1 MKQHRFKKLTALVLS
16 VVMLLSLAP
25 VTALG
30 STGDVEDVISLAY
43 AGETN
48 LYEGSDQFVMYD
60 ENGELSWVT
69 DSYLTYA
76 AEYDITYVT
85 NVGGGETEQRTER
98 LSGYDIY
105 NMTEGAFQIT
115 GEHNGNAPWK
125 AGETYHATVTVGGAS
140 CQVTLTIQEHPI
152 QSIEYAGSEPI
163 VLVKG
168 EDGSPMSD
176 GGWHYDIGNRS
187 DIKFSVDLYSD
198 GSTSS
203 FTGSVGEIWE
213 KANAYLQFY
222 YDHDQD
228 ESQITKAWV
237 GRDGLVCPVAV
248 KIYTNGNS
256 FTGITPVSPDPVELE
271 ESIDGYFTY
280 ASDETEYFV
289 YMLSFAQAK
298 PKFTVTLSDVG
309 MEKYGM
315 DTNSFTGTIE
325 EIENRFGIVVR
336 EESTQAT
343 PDMPGGETWTVG
355 DGQHTIKLVLPGGAN
370 YDVPVTIVPRVD
382 TSLFA
387 AVSLKDP
394 DEVFVLREGADAQY
408 CIDGKF
414 MYDPL
419 INNDPTF
426 VVTLTEYGKTHLGF
440 SSDTVEMKASD
451 IYSLGSY
458 FMLNDGDEET
468 VMNYQVGQ
476 SYEYVTYL
484 DGTFPCTL
492 HVKVEKETQVK
503 SVSCLTDPVLLIE
516 NYDFDREYGCSAEQ
530 ALWDGRVQFKVAL
543 NNGDSFT
550 GTYNEIWNQLGF
562 GPIFDGSSFLD
573 AEYCTVGKTHQ
584 FVFYLGG
591 KSCTLNGTLT
601 AEIVSNVVCN
611 SVPQLVDGAHNY
623 TLNDDPEI
631 TVTLTATGKSIYGK
645 ETVTGPIS
653 QVVNELGFPVFWY
666 RPDEEWT
673 AGNTYQLPFRLANYT
688 GSFTVSV
695 VEGTKVAL
703 NAANFPDAVFRQ
715 YLADCYDFDDDGVIT
730 AEAVNSID
738 CYGMGIESLSGIE
751 KFPMLASLVCSNNQ
765 LTALDVS
772 ENTALKE
779 LNCYNNQLTAL
790 NVGKNTALQSLDCGE
805 NQLTTLDVS
814 NNTALQYLACSS
826 NRLAVL
832 DVSQNTAL
840 DTLYAGFMP
849 DTLIT
854 LHLPANIHH
863 WYTNGDNQLITVTQ
877 NGARLT
883 KACSIKAPSNGDTV
897 LLAFY
902 RIDPETGEKEE
913 TASYSVSAAGNL
925 YLDTIPDGKYAVEV
939 YGNDE
944 ANNYQIII
952 ESIDELIERTV
963 YLVDVGDLNGN
974 ASMDITD
981 LQCLYDYLTT
991 DNVGD
996 GLLVNDPDYFKAVAD
1011 VNDDSLVDVYDLQLL
1026 YETVNGLIS

>member
-16 VVMLLSLAP
+16 VVMLLSLVP

-30 STGDVEDVISLAY
+30 GTGDADRVISLAY
-43 AGETN
+43 AGETD
-48 LYEGSDQFVMYD
+48 LYEGSDQAVTYD
-60 ENGELSWVT
+60 ENGKLSWVT
-69 DSYLTYA
+69 YSYLTY
-76 AEYDITYVT
+76 AEYDITYVK
-85 NVGGGETEQRTER
+85 VGETEQRTER
-98 LSGYDIY
+98 LSGYDI
-105 NMTEGAFQIT
+105 NQMTDNGLQIT

-125 AGETYHATVTVGGAS
+125 AEETYDATVTVGGAS
-140 CQVTLTIQEHPI
+140 CPVTLKIKKHPI
-152 QSIEYAGSEPI
+152 QSVTYAGSEPI

-176 GGWHYDIGNRS
+176 GGWYYDIGNRS
-187 DIKFSVDLYSD
+187 DIKFSVGLYSD

-213 KANAYLQFY
+213 KSNAYLQLY
-222 YDHDQD
+222 YDHNQD

-237 GRDGLVCPVAV
+237 GRDGLDCPVEV
-248 KIYTNGNS
+248 KIFTNGSS

-280 ASDETEYFV
+280 AADDTEYFV
-289 YMLSFAQAK
+289 YMLSFAQAM
-298 PKFTVTLSDVG
+298 PQFTVTLSDVG

-315 DTNSFTGTIE
+315 ATNSFTGTIE

-336 EESTQAT
+336 EESTQVT
-343 PDMPGGETWTVG
+343 PDMPDGETWTVG
-355 DGQHTIKLVLPGGAN
+355 DGQHTIKLVLPGGAS
-370 YDVPVTIVPRVD
+370 YEVPVTIVPRVD

-408 CIDGKF
+408 CINGKF

-426 VVTLTEYGKTHLGF
+426 VVTLTDYGKTDLGE
-440 SSDTVEMKASD
+440 SSDTVEMTASD
-451 IYSLGSY
+451 IYDLGSY
-458 FMLNDGDEET
+458 FMLNDGDEEA
-468 VMNYQVGQ
+468 VFNYQVGQ

-484 DGTFPCTL
+484 DGTLPCTL

-503 SVSCLTDPVLLIE
+503 NVSCLTDPVLLIE
-516 NYDFDREYGCSAEQ
+516 NYDFDRDREYGCSAEQ
-530 ALWDGRVQFKVAL
+530 ALWDGRVQFKVEL
-543 NNGDSFT
+543 NNGDSIT
-550 GTYNEIWNQLGF
+550 GTYNEIRNQLGF
-562 GPIFDGSSFLD
+562 GPIFDWSSYLD

-601 AEIVSNVVCN
+601 AGTEVE
-611 SVPQLVDGAHNY
+611 
-623 TLNDDPEI
+623 LNEDD
-631 TVTLTATGKSIYGK
+631 
-645 ETVTGPIS
+645 
-653 QVVNELGFPVFWY
+653 F
-666 RPDEEWT
+666 PDE
-673 AGNTYQLPFRLANYT
+673 
-688 GSFTVSV
+688 
-695 VEGTKVAL
+695 
-703 NAANFPDAVFRQ
+703 VFRQ
-715 YLADCYDFDDDGVIT
+715 YLMDCYDFDGDGVIV

-738 CYGMGIESLSGIE
+738 CYGMGIKSLSGIE
-751 KFPMLASLVCSNNQ
+751 KFPMLASLYCGDNQLAALDVRQNAALQSLVCSNNQ

-772 ENTALKE
+772 ENTALQFLYCGDNQLTALVVSKNTV
-779 LNCYNNQLTAL
+779 LQSLGCYNNQLTAL
-790 NVGKNTALQSLDCGE
+790 
-805 NQLTTLDVS
+805 DVS
-814 NNTALQYLACSS
+814 KNTALQYLDCSS
-826 NRLAVL
+826 NRIAVL
-832 DVSQNTAL
+832 NVSQNTAL

-849 DTLIT
+849 DTLET

-863 WYTNGDNQLITVTQ
+863 WYTNGDNRLITVTQ
-877 NGARLT
+877 NGVRLT
-883 KACSIKAPSNGDTV
+883 KTCSIKAPSNGDTV

-913 TASYSVSAAGNL
+913 VPSYSVSAAGNL
-925 YLDTIPDGKYAVEV
+925 YLDTIPNGKYAVEV

-952 ESIDELIERTV
+952 ESIDELIDRTV

-991 DNVGD
+991 DNVKD
-996 GLLVNDPDYFKAVAD
+996 GLLVNDPGYFKTVAD

-1026 YETVNGLIS
+1026 YEAVNGLIS

>member
-1 MKQHRFKKLTALVLS
+1 M
-16 VVMLLSLAP
+16 
-25 VTALG
+25 
-30 STGDVEDVISLAY
+30 
-43 AGETN
+43 
-48 LYEGSDQFVMYD
+48 
-60 ENGELSWVT
+60 
-69 DSYLTYA
+69 
-76 AEYDITYVT
+76 
-85 NVGGGETEQRTER
+85 
-98 LSGYDIY
+98 
-105 NMTEGAFQIT
+105 
-115 GEHNGNAPWK
+115 
-125 AGETYHATVTVGGAS
+125 
-140 CQVTLTIQEHPI
+140 
-152 QSIEYAGSEPI
+152 
-163 VLVKG
+163 
-168 EDGSPMSD
+168 
-176 GGWHYDIGNRS
+176 
-187 DIKFSVDLYSD
+187 
-198 GSTSS
+198 
-203 FTGSVGEIWE
+203 
-213 KANAYLQFY
+213 
-222 YDHDQD
+222 
-228 ESQITKAWV
+228 
-237 GRDGLVCPVAV
+237 
-248 KIYTNGNS
+248 
-256 FTGITPVSPDPVELE
+256 SPDPVELE

-289 YMLSFAQAK
+289 YMLSFAQAM
-298 PKFTVTLSDVG
+298 PRFTVTLSAVG

-325 EIENRFGIVVR
+325 EIEKRFGIVVR

-343 PDMPGGETWTVG
+343 PDMPDGETWTVG
-355 DGQHTIKLVLPGGAN
+355 DGQHTIKLVLPGGAS
-370 YDVPVTIVPRVD
+370 YEVPVTIVPHVD

-426 VVTLTEYGKTHLGF
+426 VVTLTDYGKTALGE
-440 SSDTVEMKASD
+440 SSDTVEMTASD
-451 IYSLGSY
+451 IYDLGSY
-458 FMLNDGDEET
+458 FMLNDGDEEA
-468 VMNYQVGQ
+468 VFNYQVGQ

-484 DGTFPCTL
+484 DGTLPCTL

-503 SVSCLTDPVLLIE
+503 NVSCLTDPVLLIE
-516 NYDFDREYGCSAEQ
+516 NYDFDRDREYGCSAEQ
-530 ALWDGRVQFKVAL
+530 ALWDGRVQFKVEL
-543 NNGDSFT
+543 NNGDSIT
-550 GTYNEIWNQLGF
+550 GTYNEIRNQLGF
-562 GPIFDGSSFLD
+562 GPIFDWSSYLD

-601 AEIVSNVVCN
+601 AGTEVE
-611 SVPQLVDGAHNY
+611 
-623 TLNDDPEI
+623 LNEDD
-631 TVTLTATGKSIYGK
+631 
-645 ETVTGPIS
+645 
-653 QVVNELGFPVFWY
+653 F
-666 RPDEEWT
+666 PDE
-673 AGNTYQLPFRLANYT
+673 
-688 GSFTVSV
+688 
-695 VEGTKVAL
+695 
-703 NAANFPDAVFRQ
+703 VFRQ
-715 YLADCYDFDDDGVIT
+715 YLMDCYDFDGDGVIV

-738 CYGMGIESLSGIE
+738 CYGMGIKSLSGIE
-751 KFPMLASLVCSNNQ
+751 KFPMLASLYCGDNQLAALDVRQNAALQSLVCSNNQ

-772 ENTALKE
+772 ENTALQFLYCGDNQLTALVVSKNTA
-779 LNCYNNQLTAL
+779 LQSLGCYNNQLTAL
-790 NVGKNTALQSLDCGE
+790 
-805 NQLTTLDVS
+805 DVIK
-814 NNTALQYLACSS
+814 NTALQYLDCSS
-826 NRLAVL
+826 NRIAVL
-832 DVSQNTAL
+832 NVSQNTAL

-849 DTLIT
+849 DTLET

-863 WYTNGDNQLITVTQ
+863 WYTNGDNRLSTVTQ
-877 NGARLT
+877 NGSHLAKT
-883 KACSIKAPSNGDTV
+883 CSIKAPSNGDTV